1 MASSRYHELKGRPL
15 PWVDYDRA
23 DRIFGM
29 LSDNLSHPKQTPMP
43 GLFIA
48 GPDGNGKSALISRF
62 AEIQSARAGRF
73 HPAIVRFEMPVHAT
87 ESRFYDAVLNAIS
100 PRGLTSGSAGEK
112 QVQAHREFQYL
123 RVEMLVIDSF
133 ERIFSASPMNRRI
146 LVNVI
151 KHIINVTTVS
161 VVVLGR
167 PDSADFLFSNEQMGW
182 RLHQVDLPLWVDDE
196 AFARLHAD
204 LERAVAARLGHP
216 PSYADASLRSFNL
229 QLAKGRIS
237 AISHLVSLGGELVHW
252 LGRDR

>member
-1 MASSRYHELKGRPL
+1 MTTNQYRQLTGRPL
-15 PWVDYDRA
+15 SWVDYDRA

-29 LSDNLSHPKQTPMP
+29 LSDNLTGPKQTRMP
-43 GLFIA
+43 GLFIS

-62 AEIQSARAGRF
+62 AEIQSLRAGRF
-73 HPAIVRFEMPVHAT
+73 HSAIVRCEMPENAT
-87 ESRFYDAVLNAIS
+87 ESRFYDAVLNALS
-100 PRGLTSGSAGEK
+100 PRGRPPGSAEEK
-112 QVQAHREFQYL
+112 QVQAHRELQAA

-133 ERIFSASPMNRRI
+133 ERIFSARAMNRRI

-151 KHIINVTTVS
+151 KYIINVTTVS
-161 VVVLGR
+161 VVILGR
-167 PDSADFLFSNEQMGW
+167 PDSADFLFSNEQMGS
-182 RLHQVDLPLWVDDE
+182 RLHQVDLPLWADDE

-229 QLAKGRIS
+229 QLAKGRIG

-252 LGRDR
+252 LGRER